1 MKRRSFSLL
10 AAGVLVLLLTGIG
23 GFYWLVRE
31 PPCSGWEPEDSR
43 GSDVRAETGTG
54 YGVNAS
60 EPDRLESFQQVVALP
75 GERRRSRQELN
86 QLKQICWLTPV

>member
-1 MKRRSFSLL
+1 MKRRSFFSLL

-23 GFYWLVRE
+23 GFYWLVQS
-31 PPCSGWEPEDSR
+31 PPLLRVEPEDSR

-54 YGVNAS
+54 YGVNAES
-60 EPDRLESFQQVVALP
+60 DRLESFRQVVALP